1 MNYIAPSF
9 TLFSTL
15 ILLFSIKPTLSIC
28 GKNNH
33 KGWRTIAMFLIL
45 FIFGAVTYTI
55 LLLLLPFSPLELFIA
70 PIFAIGS
77 LFTLLVMHLSLKSIN
92 QYQTTAMNERFNAQH
107 DALTGLKNRQFMWQ
121 NLKLKTQNK
130 QHFALMLIDLDNF
143 KQVNDAFGHLA
154 GDALLK
160 AMAMRI
166 QLIFNKKN
174 TINNNT
180 QLIRLGGDEFAI
192 ILDYTQKSEV
202 TDCIQLLQ
210 GILKKPFFIRGT
222 MVHIQMSIGIACYP
236 EHSCSITELIKS
248 ADAAMY
254 KAKKQASGFCFYSI
268 DYERSSKQHIQLND
282 KIRNALAKN
291 EFSLH
296 YQPIFENDGQTI
308 YSFETLIR
316 WQQQDGSYISPALFI
331 PVAEKAGLVS
341 SITQWVIHA
350 AFTQLEM
357 WQDSGHYRR
366 LQINFSACD
375 LQNDGIV
382 DYLKEQLD
390 TFNINPN
397 QVILE
402 ITESA
407 MIADITLAKN
417 ALRKLHALGI
427 TLSVDDFGSGY
438 TSLTMLSDM
447 PIKQIKIDS
456 QYVIEM
462 SRKNNNFAIIS
473 SIAFLANSIGAK
485 VVIEGIEN
493 RKVLTKVSTLENTLL
508 QGHFFGQPMN
518 AEQLEQMFSST
529 IKMMSLQS

>member
-15 ILLFSIKPTLSIC
+15 ILLLSVKPTLSIC
-28 GKNNH
+28 AKNND
-33 KGWRTIAMFLIL
+33 KSWRTIATFLLFLI
-45 FIFGAVTYTI
+45 FGSVTYTI
-55 LLLLLPFSPLELFIA
+55 LLLFSPFSLLELFIA
-70 PIFAIGS
+70 PIFVIGS
-77 LFTLLVMHLSLKSIN
+77 LFTLFVTHLSLKSIN
-92 QYQTTAMNERFNAQH
+92 QYQIMAINERFNAQH
-107 DALTGLKNRQFMWQ
+107 DTLTGLKNRQFMWQ
-121 NLKLKTQNK
+121 HIKLKTLSK
-130 QHFALMLIDLDNF
+130 QKFALMLIDLDNF

-160 AMAMRI
+160 AMATRI
-166 QLIFNKKN
+166 QAIFKKKH
-174 TINNNT
+174 TINNSVE
-180 QLIRLGGDEFAI
+180 LIRLGGDEFAI
-192 ILDYTQKSEV
+192 ILDYTKKNEV

-210 GILKKPFFIRGT
+210 NILKKPFFIRGT

-268 DYERSSKQHIQLND
+268 DYERSSIQHIQLND

-296 YQPIFENDGQTI
+296 YQPIFENDGRTV
-308 YSFETLIR
+308 YSLEALIR
-316 WQQQDGSYISPALFI
+316 WQQQDGSYISPSLFI
-331 PVAEKAGLVS
+331 PVAEKAGLIS

-350 AFTQLEM
+350 AFTQLEI
-357 WQDSGHYRR
+357 WQDSGHYRHI
-366 LQINFSACD
+366 QINLSACD

-417 ALRKLHALGI
+417 ALRKLYALGI

-447 PIKQIKIDS
+447 PIKQIKIDA

-493 RKVLTKVSTLENTLL
+493 QKVLTKVSTLETALL
-508 QGHFFGQPMN
+508 QGHFLSHPMK
-518 AEQLEQMFSST
+518 AEQLEPMFSST
-529 IKMMSLQS
+529 IKIMSLQP